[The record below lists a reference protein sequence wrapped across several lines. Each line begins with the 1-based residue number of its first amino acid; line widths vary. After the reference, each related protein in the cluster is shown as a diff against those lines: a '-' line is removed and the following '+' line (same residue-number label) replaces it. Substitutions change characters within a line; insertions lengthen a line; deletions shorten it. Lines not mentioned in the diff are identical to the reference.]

1 MSTTRAVVTA
11 VAVVLVVAGP
21 ARAYDAKATFRKGV
35 VVASIEGGYGKQAK
49 VEDHRRSSHL
59 EFWNAGLRLGV
70 LPFEPLPLGPLRGS
84 LEVGLEAFQQEYFK
98 PHPATFAGLG
108 AMARY
113 HFLALGRVV
122 PYLELFASAGGTD
135 LESDE
140 ISSDYAFLM
149 FGGAGASVFVMDR
162 LAVYAGYRFEH
173 VSNGGLAT
181 PNRGFEAHMGV
192 IGLSV
197 YFP

>member
-1 MSTTRAVVTA
+1 MRTRPA
-11 VAVVLVVAGP
+11 LVVAAGALLAFAGP
-21 ARAYDAKATFRKGV
+21 AVAYDAKETFRKGV
-35 VVASIEGGYGKQAK
+35 VVASIEGGYGQQAK
-49 VEDHRRSSHL
+49 VERHRVSSHL
-59 EFWNAGLRLGV
+59 EFWNAGLRLAV

-84 LEVGLEAFQQEYFK
+84 LEVGLELFQQEYFK
-98 PHPATFAGLG
+98 PHQATFAGLG

-122 PYLELFASAGGTD
+122 PYLELFGSAGGSD
-135 LESDE
+135 LEANEIASDF
-140 ISSDYAFLM
+140 AFLV
-149 FGGAGASVFVMDR
+149 FGGAGTSVFVMDR

-173 VSNGGLAT
+173 VSNGGMSK